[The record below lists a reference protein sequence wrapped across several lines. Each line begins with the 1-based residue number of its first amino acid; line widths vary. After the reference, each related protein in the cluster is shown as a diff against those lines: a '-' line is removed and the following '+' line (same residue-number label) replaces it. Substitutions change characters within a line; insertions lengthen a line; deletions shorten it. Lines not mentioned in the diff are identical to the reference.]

1 MTTNRFEVMT
11 SNSTSTIVVTG
22 ASSGIG
28 RATALEL
35 ARSGHHVYAAAR
47 RERELRALSETN
59 PGITALR
66 VDVTDP
72 ASVVAARDRVR
83 IDTAG
88 GGPDVLVN
96 AAGVATLG
104 PVEATPI
111 GQVRRQ
117 FDVNVLGALAV
128 TQSFLPDMP
137 ARRAGRIVNISSV
150 LGRFTLPWHR
160 RLRSHQVRP
169 RGHLGRAARRAGTL
183 RHRRCARRARA
194 CRYRPVR
201 AFDRIPGLHRHQR
214 RVPQAVHRGR
224 RPFGQAL
231 ERRRSR
237 PGGHADCGASGDRD
251 ASPGPLHPRR
261 PQQHQRQG
269 PDQCAHSR
277 GRQDQGSADGTGPYG
292 RGNDMTHVTNP
303 ER

>member
-88 GGPDVLVN
+88 GGP
-96 AAGVATLG
+96 
-104 PVEATPI
+104 
-111 GQVRRQ
+111 
-117 FDVNVLGALAV
+117 
-128 TQSFLPDMP
+128 
-137 ARRAGRIVNISSV
+137 
-150 LGRFTLPWHR
+150 
-160 RLRSHQVRP
+160 
-169 RGHLGRAARRAGTL
+169 
-183 RHRRCARRARA
+183 
-194 CRYRPVR
+194 
-201 AFDRIPGLHRHQR
+201 
-214 RVPQAVHRGR
+214 
-224 RPFGQAL
+224 
-231 ERRRSR
+231 
-237 PGGHADCGASGDRD
+237 
-251 ASPGPLHPRR
+251 
-261 PQQHQRQG
+261 
-269 PDQCAHSR
+269 
-277 GRQDQGSADGTGPYG
+277 
-292 RGNDMTHVTNP
+292 
-303 ER
+303 